1 MTVTKRIKKNHIDG
15 KKLTE
20 ELALYAQEFKK
31 ANPKKIR
38 PYTRIKASNYLGGAI
53 VTLAT
58 QLAKRPNFSGY
69 SWREE
74 MISDAVECAL
84 MYMHNFDPDRSNA
97 HAYLTQLCFNAFIL
111 RIKKEKKQ
119 SAIRNNLIQNFCV
132 SELFELQDNDDRV
145 YVNEFLENFS
155 SMSNKEEPAYLT
167 KKTIRIKK
175 KSDTDINPNVNR
187 LF

>member
-1 MTVTKRIKKNHIDG
+1 
-15 KKLTE
+15 
-20 ELALYAQEFKK
+20 
-31 ANPKKIR
+31 
-38 PYTRIKASNYLGGAI
+38 
-53 VTLAT
+53 
-58 QLAKRPNFSGY
+58 
-69 SWREE
+69 
-74 MISDAVECAL
+74 
-84 MYMHNFDPDRSNA
+84 
-97 HAYLTQLCFNAFIL
+97 L